1 MRHRNI
7 WAGCLAVSLGL
18 CVVGL
23 ALGQEPAASDGN
35 WFTRL
40 FYHGT
45 PRGFA
50 KREEK
55 KDEEKVAPVVA
66 PTVVRAQAQADFLRR
81 LEVCDKLERIADDTG
96 DMELKQKARQ
106 LHDRAW
112 DAYVQRA
119 NRDGIAA
126 STFDDETLQRNLAP
140 KDGSLTP
147 LAGAGKSKVSEGQ
160 ASTEG
165 RK

>member
-23 ALGQEPAASDGN
+23 ALGQDLAATDGN

-45 PRGFA
+45 PKGFA
-50 KREEK
+50 RKDEK
-55 KDEEKVAPVVA
+55 KDEDKVVQTVA
-66 PTVVRAQAQADFLRR
+66 PTVTRKQAEDDYLRR
-81 LEVCDKLERIADDTG
+81 LEVCDKLERIAEETG

-119 NRDGIAA
+119 NRNGVAT
-126 STFDDETLQRNLAP
+126 SSFDEESLQKNLAP
-140 KDGSLTP
+140 KTGGLTPIAGAGRGSLTD
-147 LAGAGKSKVSEGQ
+147 SQ
-160 ASTEG
+160 AFAEG

>member
-7 WAGCLAVSLGL
+7 WAGCLAMSLGL
-18 CVVGL
+18 GMVGF
-23 ALGQEPAASDGN
+23 ALGQDPAESDGN

-40 FYHGT
+40 FYHGA
-45 PRGFA
+45 PKGFR

-55 KDEEKVAPVVA
+55 KEEERDLPVVA
-66 PTVVRAQAQADFLRR
+66 PKIARAQAQADFLRR

-119 NRDGIAA
+119 NHDGIATN
-126 STFDDETLQRNLAP
+126 TFDEETLQKNLAP
-140 KDGSLTP
+140 KAGSPIP
-147 LAGAGKSKVSEGQ
+147 LARAGRGNVSEAQ
-160 ASTEG
+160 ASTES